1 MSKLIQVKWYKGV
14 LAFLIVLFVIPLGHA
29 LMVLTEH
36 LIPGY
41 KFESAAVL
49 GFAGLICVLIGVYKN
64 KRALAAT
71 LFGFIGGILIWTGW
85 VEFSFV
91 WIAEKLKV
99 QPLVENNEVTTKG
112 EYLVMMSSLGLLS
125 VVLVLLV
132 FSSSRCQL
140 FRWIQKHMRLNE
152 ILNRDSKR
160 PLAVVTFFETIM
172 IIWTFYIVLLLVY
185 DEDIA
190 GSKHW
195 MTYMVAFG
203 SLFWSIYLCRNLFK
217 IQQLDYSI
225 RYAIPVVVIFWNFIE
240 ILGRWNYL
248 TEIWIDPFGHWM
260 ENTLI
265 LLIFTFFVVQA
276 VLNRNKAALLSR

>member
-1 MSKLIQVKWYKGV
+1 MQNLMKGKWYKGV

-36 LIPGY
+36 LFPLF
-41 KFESAAVL
+41 KFESAAFL
-49 GFAGLICVLIGVYKN
+49 GFIGMICVFFGVYKN
-64 KRALAAT
+64 NQPLAAT
-71 LFGFIGGILIWTGW
+71 LLGFIGGILIWTGW

-99 QPLVENNEVTTKG
+99 QPLMENNEISTKG

-125 VVLVLLV
+125 VVLVLLI

-140 FRWIQKHMRLNE
+140 FRWIQKQMGLTE
-152 ILNRDSKR
+152 VLNRDSKR
-160 PLAVVTFFETIM
+160 PLAAVTFFETIM
-172 IIWTFYIVLLLVY
+172 VIWTFYIVLLLVY

-190 GSKHW
+190 GSRHW
-195 MTYMVAFG
+195 ITYVVAFG
-203 SLFWSIYLCRNLFK
+203 SLFWSIYLCRHLFK

-225 RYAIPVVVIFWNFIE
+225 RYAIPVVVIFWNFVE

-248 TEIWIDPFGHWM
+248 NEIWIDPFGHWL

-265 LLIFTFFVVQA
+265 LLIFTFFI
-276 VLNRNKAALLSR
+276 LNAIWSKRSLKAS